1 MRITEVEKRE
11 LEEIYSFF
19 YTDEKIQKMKEI
31 PMHRGSNTFNHSF
44 QVAKVAIKR
53 GLRHKHVDL
62 KSILIASILHDYY
75 LYDWRRDR
83 NKLKRH
89 GQNHPYIAA
98 TNAKADF
105 DITEEVQ
112 KIIQAHMWPIN
123 FKEFPR
129 TKEAR
134 IVNLADDHVALKE
147 ALTSKRFKK
156 RRTQKIAKKIEK
168 LFQKGTNEGSFL
180 FTKKHDKF

>member
-1 MRITEVEKRE
+1 MKITETERRE

-19 YTDEKIQKMKEI
+19 FNDEKVQKMKDI

-44 QVAKVAIKR
+44 LVAKVAIKR
-53 GLRHKHVDL
+53 GLRHRRVNL

-89 GQNHPYIAA
+89 GKNHPYIAA
-98 TNAKADF
+98 KNAKADF

-123 FKEFPR
+123 FREFPR

-134 IVNLADDHVALKE
+134 IVSLADDHVALKE
-147 ALTSKRFKK
+147 ALTSKRYKK
-156 RRTQKIAKKIEK
+156 RRDEKIAKNIQK
-168 LFQKGTNEGSFL
+168 LF
-180 FTKKHDKF
+180 

>member
-1 MRITEVEKRE
+1 MKITETEKRE

-19 YTDEKIQKMKEI
+19 FNDEKVQKMKDI

-44 QVAKVAIKR
+44 LVAKVAIKR
-53 GLRHKHVDL
+53 GLRHRRVNL

-89 GQNHPYIAA
+89 GKNHPYIAA
-98 TNAKADF
+98 KNAKADF
-105 DITEEVQ
+105 DVTEEVQ

-123 FKEFPR
+123 FREFPR

-134 IVNLADDHVALKE
+134 IVSLADNHVALKE
-147 ALTSKRFKK
+147 ALTSKRYKK
-156 RRTQKIAKKIEK
+156 RRSEIIAKNIQK
-168 LFQKGTNEGSFL
+168 LF
-180 FTKKHDKF
+180 

>member
-1 MRITEVEKRE
+1 MKITESEKRE

-19 YTDEKIQKMKEI
+19 FNDEKIQKMKDI

-44 QVAKVAIKR
+44 LVAKVAIKR
-53 GLRHKHVDL
+53 GLRHRRVNL

-89 GQNHPYIAA
+89 GKNHPYIAA
-98 TNAKADF
+98 KNAKADF

-112 KIIQAHMWPIN
+112 NIIQAHMWPIN
-123 FKEFPR
+123 FREFPR

-156 RRTQKIAKKIEK
+156 SRTQKIAKKIEK
-168 LFQKGTNEGSFL
+168 LF
-180 FTKKHDKF
+180 

>member
-1 MRITEVEKRE
+1 MKITETERRE

-19 YTDEKIQKMKEI
+19 FNDEKVQKMKDI

-44 QVAKVAIKR
+44 LVAKVAIKR
-53 GLRHKHVDL
+53 GLRHRRVNL

-89 GQNHPYIAA
+89 GKNHPYIAA
-98 TNAKADF
+98 KNAKADF
-105 DITEEVQ
+105 DVTEEVQ

-123 FKEFPR
+123 FREFPR

-134 IVNLADDHVALKE
+134 IVSLADDHVALKE
-147 ALTSKRFKK
+147 ALSSKRYKK
-156 RRTQKIAKKIEK
+156 RRSEIIAKNIQK
-168 LFQKGTNEGSFL
+168 LF
-180 FTKKHDKF
+180 

>member
-1 MRITEVEKRE
+1 MKITETEKRE

-19 YTDEKIQKMKEI
+19 FNDEKVQKMKDI

-44 QVAKVAIKR
+44 LVAKVAIKR
-53 GLRHKHVDL
+53 GLRHRRVNL

-89 GQNHPYIAA
+89 GKNHPYIAA
-98 TNAKADF
+98 KNAKADF
-105 DITEEVQ
+105 DVTEEVQ

-123 FKEFPR
+123 FREFPR

-134 IVNLADDHVALKE
+134 IVSLADNHVALKE
-147 ALTSKRFKK
+147 AITSKRYKK
-156 RRTQKIAKKIEK
+156 RRSEIIAKNIQK
-168 LFQKGTNEGSFL
+168 LF
-180 FTKKHDKF
+180 

>member
-1 MRITEVEKRE
+1 MKITETERRE

-19 YTDEKIQKMKEI
+19 FNDEKVQKMKDI

-44 QVAKVAIKR
+44 LVAKVAIKR
-53 GLRHKHVDL
+53 GLRHRRINL

-89 GQNHPYIAA
+89 GKNHPYIAA
-98 TNAKADF
+98 KNAKADF
-105 DITEEVQ
+105 DVTEEVQ

-123 FKEFPR
+123 FREFPR

-134 IVNLADDHVALKE
+134 IVSLADDHVALKE
-147 ALTSKRFKK
+147 ALTSKRYKK
-156 RRTQKIAKKIEK
+156 RRSEIIAKNIQK
-168 LFQKGTNEGSFL
+168 LF
-180 FTKKHDKF
+180 

>member
-1 MRITEVEKRE
+1 MKITETEKRE

-19 YTDEKIQKMKEI
+19 FNDEKVQKMKDI

-44 QVAKVAIKR
+44 LVAKVAIKR
-53 GLRHKHVDL
+53 GLRHRRVNL

-89 GQNHPYIAA
+89 GKNHPYIAA
-98 TNAKADF
+98 KNAKADF
-105 DITEEVQ
+105 DVTEEVQ

-123 FKEFPR
+123 FREFPR

-134 IVNLADDHVALKE
+134 IVSLADDHVALKE
-147 ALTSKRFKK
+147 ALTSKRYKK
-156 RRTQKIAKKIEK
+156 RRSEIIAKNIQK
-168 LFQKGTNEGSFL
+168 LF
-180 FTKKHDKF
+180 

>member
-1 MRITEVEKRE
+1 MKITETEKRE

-19 YTDEKIQKMKEI
+19 FNDEKVQKMKDI

-44 QVAKVAIKR
+44 LVAKVAIKR
-53 GLRHKHVDL
+53 GLRHRRVNL

-89 GQNHPYIAA
+89 GKNHPYIAA
-98 TNAKADF
+98 KNAKADF

-123 FKEFPR
+123 FREFPR

-134 IVNLADDHVALKE
+134 IVSLADDHVALKE
-147 ALTSKRFKK
+147 ALTSKRYKK
-156 RRTQKIAKKIEK
+156 RRSEIIAKNIQK
-168 LFQKGTNEGSFL
+168 LF
-180 FTKKHDKF
+180 